1 MMTLKI
7 VDLSKTQKSKYLEN
21 KTFFLQTKKFV
32 YDTLT
37 AIVTNHGSEWEWFYW
52 EKTFWWVLI
61 PSNWTM

>member
-21 KTFFLQTKKFV
+21 KTFFLQTQKFV

-37 AIVTNHGSEWEWFYW
+37 AIVTNNGSE
-52 EKTFWWVLI
+52 
-61 PSNWTM
+61 

>member
-1 MMTLKI
+1 MSMMTLKI

-37 AIVTNHGSEWEWFYW
+37 AIVTNHGSE
-52 EKTFWWVLI
+52 
-61 PSNWTM
+61 